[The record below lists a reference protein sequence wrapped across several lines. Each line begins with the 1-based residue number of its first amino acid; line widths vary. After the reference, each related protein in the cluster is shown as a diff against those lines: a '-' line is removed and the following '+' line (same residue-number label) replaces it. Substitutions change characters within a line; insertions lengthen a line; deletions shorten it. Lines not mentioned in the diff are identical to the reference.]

1 MCPESPQLSSGPFS
15 SIIIPWSGVKI
26 WPRILLMNQKRFM
39 IIDIFIVISITNNE
53 VNGQTPSSCDSR
65 NLNLSPFCNLTSTS
79 SAMWL
84 PSVLETYKNQ
94 TTSYVHQRTGPM
106 RLKFPKSMEE
116 RELITSLTKVIVT
129 YSTLAKT
136 KLFFRN
142 ALTTMP
148 MKTTLP

>member
-1 MCPESPQLSSGPFS
+1 MCPESPLLNSGPFHS
-15 SIIIPWSGVKI
+15 LNWGEDTPKIILI
-26 WPRILLMNQKRFM
+26 NQISF
-39 IIDIFIVISITNNE
+39 ICNNWHIFIVVTISIAE
-53 VNGQTPSSCDSR
+53 VNSQTPSSCDSR

-116 RELITSLTKVIVT
+116 REIITSLTMVIVPN
-129 YSTLAKT
+129 STLAKT
-136 KLFFRN
+136 NLFFRN

>member
-1 MCPESPQLSSGPFS
+1 
-15 SIIIPWSGVKI
+15 
-26 WPRILLMNQKRFM
+26 
-39 IIDIFIVISITNNE
+39 
-53 VNGQTPSSCDSR
+53 
-65 NLNLSPFCNLTSTS
+65 
-79 SAMWL
+79 MWL